1 MLAALIPVSPLSNV
15 KSRLKEFLSSKERID
30 LIKNILLD
38 TYEKVKSCVD
48 ACYVVSKDDEI
59 LEFSKNLGII
69 PIKED
74 LNTKGLNEAI
84 EYSLN
89 IIKEDSVLIT
99 PADVP
104 LLKEE
109 NLESIVKKSV
119 ENSVIICPSRG
130 GGTNLL
136 LLNPK
141 NCIKPQFEG
150 FSFLKHIKEAEINNL
165 NIIKCHSFYT
175 SIDINTVEDL
185 GEIFIH
191 GKDTK
196 TYKFLKNL
204 NIEAFPK
211 HSSAGRF
218 NIIRKSQ

>member
-15 KSRLKEFLSSKERID
+15 KSRLKDFLSSGERIG

-38 TYEKVKSCVD
+38 TYETVKECAD
-48 ACYVVSKDDEI
+48 ACYVVSKDEEI

-69 PIKED
+69 PIRED
-74 LNTKGLNEAI
+74 KSVKGLNEAI
-84 EYSLN
+84 NYSLN
-89 IIKEDSVLIT
+89 FIKEESILIT

-109 NLESIVKKSV
+109 NLKAITSKSIKNSIV
-119 ENSVIICPSRG
+119 ICPSRG

-141 NCIKPQFEG
+141 NCMKTQFEG
-150 FSFLKHIKEAEINNL
+150 FSFLKHIEEAEKNDL
-165 NIIKCHSFYT
+165 KVIKCHSFYT
-175 SIDINTVEDL
+175 SIDVNTVEDL
-185 GEIFIH
+185 GEIYIH
-191 GKDTK
+191 GTDTK
-196 TYKFLKNL
+196 TYVYLKSL
-204 NIEAFPK
+204 GVEVLPK

-218 NIIRKSQ
+218 NVIKK